1 MEKINKLA
9 IVGGTHGNEFTGIYL
24 VKKFEKFPDL
34 ISRTNFET
42 NTLLANPKAF
52 ELVRRYVDT
61 DLNRCFKA
69 EYLEK
74 DTNLNYEQSRA
85 RFINQMLGPKG
96 NPKFD
101 FILDLHTTTANMG
114 LTIVLVNNHPF
125 NLKMVA
131 YLSSF
136 EPDLKVYSWINPG
149 VENSFVNSICECS
162 LGIEVGPIAPGT
174 LQADLFQKTEKL
186 VQRSLD
192 FIEQFNEGKLHHIN
206 RDIVVYKHLKVVDYP
221 KNKHG
226 EITAM
231 IHPELQGRDY
241 QKLNPGAPIFLTFDG
256 ETICYDEESS
266 VWPVFIN
273 EVAYY
278 EKGIAFCLTK
288 QEIINHG

>member
-1 MEKINKLA
+1 MEKINRLA
-9 IVGGTHGNEFTGIYL
+9 IVGGTHGNEFTGVYL
-24 VKKFEKFPDL
+24 IKKFEKFPDL
-34 ISRTNFET
+34 ISRTNFQT
-42 NTLLANPKAF
+42 KTLLANPKAF

-61 DLNRCFKA
+61 DLNRCFKS
-69 EYLEK
+69 EYLES

-85 RFINQMLGPKG
+85 KFINQMLGPKG

-149 VENSFVNSICECS
+149 VENSFVNSICEGS
-162 LGIEVGPIAPGT
+162 LGIEVGPIAQGT

-186 VQRSLD
+186 VQKSLD
-192 FIEQFNEGKLHHIN
+192 FVEQFNEGELHNIN

-221 KNKHG
+221 KNKDG

-231 IHPELQGRDY
+231 IHPEFQGRDY
-241 QKLNPGAPIFLTFDG
+241 QKLNPGEPIFLTFDG
-256 ETICYDEESS
+256 KTICYEEESS

-273 EVAYY
+273 EAAYY

-288 QEIINHG
+288 QEIIRAC